1 VKRSTTEAR
10 KAEARRI
17 REEMRVS
24 DKQRKKA
31 RRMLAEWRK
40 EATEFG
46 ASLSRN
52 IDPTKAVQQLLDGAH
67 ASWLYAQMQ
76 MLQLTEDEYF
86 EEQMGMTVPN
96 KWIREEDRLAGKVL
110 VIAAKASNMGLAER
124 QVRLEEQQ
132 AALFGKVVEAAI
144 RMAG

>member
-86 EEQMGMTVPN
+86 EEQMGMTVPTWAWLSGRFDWRN
-96 KWIREEDRLAGKVL
+96 SRRRSSGR
-110 VIAAKASNMGLAER
+110 S
-124 QVRLEEQQ
+124 
-132 AALFGKVVEAAI
+132 
-144 RMAG
+144 